1 MTGRGVAA
9 PMRRGPR
16 LAEILLQSGL
26 VKEEELR
33 EARRAADDRGRSLL
47 FELVERG
54 IDEAELVR
62 ALGRSLRMP
71 TVSLRGK
78 KVDPEVLRLVPAD
91 LAEQYGCVP
100 LFAKDEAGSR
110 VLYLGV
116 EDPTDQA
123 VADDVSFRVG
133 LRVVPVVVGPSELRR
148 VLQAAQGEV
157 TTQRPP
163 PPPRLP
169 ELPLAQRDT
178 EPVLPDQTVATVLSD
193 GEVGA
198 DFTGAEPSDK
208 PRDVPTRDILRAVVR
223 LLIEKELLTRA
234 ELMTAVRLVRESGD
248 GPERP

>member
-16 LAEILLQSGL
+16 LAEILIQSGL
-26 VKEEELR
+26 VKEEQLG
-33 EARRAADDRGRSLL
+33 EARRTADEQGRSLL
-47 FELVERG
+47 FELVQRG
-54 IDEAELVR
+54 VDEAELVR

-78 KVDPEVLRLVPAD
+78 KVDPDMLRMIPGE
-91 LAEQYGCVP
+91 LAEQYGCLP
-100 LFAKDEAGSR
+100 LFAKDEGGSR

-133 LRVVPVVVGPSELRR
+133 LRVVPVVIGPSELRR
-148 VLQAAQGEV
+148 ILQTAQGEL
-157 TTQRPP
+157 TAPPAAP

-178 EPVLPDQTVATVLSD
+178 EPVFPDETVAAVLS
-193 GEVGA
+193 EREA
-198 DFTGAEPSDK
+198 DLTGAEPGDK

-223 LLIEKELLTRA
+223 LLIEKDLFTRA
-234 ELMTAVRLVRESGD
+234 ELMTAVRQVRESD
-248 GPERP
+248 DPPRS